1 MATTDHEPIPGARP
15 GEIDGSAPATHG
27 RPVTRRGF
35 LRWALGAAGAA
46 LGVQGVAGFWSFFKP
61 RVQPGAFGGKVN
73 AGQVAEFDAGTVTH
87 VQQGRFYISHLESG
101 GMLALWHR
109 CTHLGCTVPWREDE
123 TRFRCP
129 CHSSVFNEKGE
140 VLGGPAPRPLDIF
153 PIEIV
158 DGEVVVDTSSPIE
171 RDRFDPAQATQV

>member
-1 MATTDHEPIPGARP
+1 MAPTDHRPIAADGPA
-15 GEIDGSAPATHG
+15 EIGGSGPISQG

-46 LGVQGVAGFWSFFKP
+46 LGVQGAVGFWSFFKP
-61 RVQPGAFGGKVN
+61 RIHPGAFGSKVS
-73 AGQVAEFDAGTVTH
+73 AGQVAEFDPGTVTH
-87 VQQGRFYISHLESG
+87 VPQGRFYISRLEDAG
-101 GMLALWHR
+101 VLALWHR

-123 TRFRCP
+123 ARFRCP
-129 CHSSVFNEKGE
+129 CHSSIFNEKGE

-158 DGEVVVDTSSPIE
+158 DGEILVDTSSPIE
-171 RDRFDPAQATQV
+171 RDRFEPSQATQV